1 MTLIKLLKH
10 PSEGVAYAS
19 LQLLN
24 QLSERDVDKQQ
35 LLVSAGL
42 IPIVIRLS
50 HLAECFEV
58 SERELR
64 VEIAYFIG

>member
-1 MTLIKLLKH
+1 VTLIKLLKH

-50 HLAECFEV
+50 HLAECVEV